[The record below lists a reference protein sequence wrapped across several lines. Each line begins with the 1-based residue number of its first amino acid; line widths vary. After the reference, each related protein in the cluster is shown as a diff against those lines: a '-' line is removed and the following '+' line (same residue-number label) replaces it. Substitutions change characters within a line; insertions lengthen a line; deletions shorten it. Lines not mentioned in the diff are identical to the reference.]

1 MSVIPVAALGEMVK
15 GWMDAGKFVAA
26 PVAVGERLLYQRLAS
41 ASEAVFDARRRP
53 SNSIKEFFFPRHE
66 TLFHYR
72 IAGRGIELSEAVPE
86 EREQI
91 VVGAKP
97 CDAAA
102 LPILDHVFNWDF
114 EDGFYTAR
122 RARTTV
128 ISLACSAHDD
138 ACFCTSLGSIPD
150 DEAGSD
156 AILFDMGDGTFAVRV
171 VTEKGKA
178 LFPGADAAGQSGD
191 TPASEGK
198 PTIGSGQP
206 GVSPNCPAAP
216 ARKFDAARVARY
228 LESNFE
234 SPLWK
239 ELTLACLGCG
249 ACAYTCPTC
258 HCFDIVDEGNAS
270 GGARVKNWDSC
281 QFPLFTL
288 HASGHNPRSV
298 QPQRQRQRLL
308 HKFVTYPAKFN
319 TVLCTGCG
327 NCERNCPAGL
337 GVLKVLEA
345 IDREARRQDEKEPV
359 QA

>member
-1 MSVIPVAALGEMVK
+1 MSAIIPVAELGELVA
-15 GWMDAGKFVAA
+15 GWIGAGKLVAA
-26 PVAVGERLLYQRLAS
+26 PVAVGDRLLYRQLAS
-41 ASEAVFDARRRP
+41 ADRAVFDARRRP
-53 SNSIKEFFFPRHE
+53 ANSIKEFLFPRHE
-66 TLFHYR
+66 PLFRYR
-72 IAGRGIELSEAVPE
+72 IEGRGIELSEVVPE

-91 VVGAKP
+91 VIGAKP

-102 LPILDHVFNWDF
+102 LPILDLVFNWDF

-128 ISLACSAHDD
+128 ISLACAAEDE
-138 ACFCTSLGSIPD
+138 ACFCTSVGLGPE

-156 AILFDMGDGTFAVRV
+156 AMLFDLGDGRFAVRA

-178 LFPGADAAGQSGD
+178 LFGERQAEPPAPRPG
-191 TPASEGK
+191 PE
-198 PTIGSGQP
+198 P
-206 GVSPNCPAAP
+206 
-216 ARKFDAARVARY
+216 KFDAARVGRY
-228 LESNFE
+228 LASHFE

-258 HCFDIVDEGNAS
+258 HCFDMVDEGNAA
-270 GGARVKNWDSC
+270 GGVRVKNWDSC

-298 QPQRQRQRLL
+298 QPQRQRQRLF
-308 HKFVTYPAKFN
+308 HKFVTYPQKFN
-319 TVLCTGCG
+319 AVLCTGCG

-337 GVLKVLEA
+337 GVLAVLKA
-345 IDREARRQDEKEPV
+345 IDGEAMNQDAKEPV